1 MNERYDY
8 TEIIT
13 KVAKEYIEKEKE
25 LSEQL
30 ENKYITEEEYDSS
43 VNDLKIEYF
52 GGLWWNLEIF

>member
-52 GGLWWNLEIF
+52 GGL